1 MMLYSKNI
9 GRMSEKYISSSS
21 DPAKNENEQ
30 NDLLTYNSIMHN
42 IRDMRVLSPYQL
54 HFLSGVPRGK
64 LLNIIAVYNM
74 VMKSVNEIL

>member
-9 GRMSEKYISSSS
+9 VMMSEKYISSSS
-21 DPAKNENEQ
+21 DPVKNEND
-30 NDLLTYNSIMHN
+30 DLDTYNTIMHH

-54 HFLSGVPRGK
+54 YFLSGVPRGK

-74 VMKSVNEIL
+74 VMRSVNEIL